1 MVVSISIWS
10 RSGRGLPAFHF
21 PDDPPASIFR
31 AEELPDYEFEVN
43 PVVMVA
49 CFRFEEAGM
58 SGEENEAVEAKSS
71 LERRQERLR
80 ARLDDLEE
88 QALAEKPWQLKG
100 EVSASARPQ
109 NSLLEEV
116 VEFDLTTRP
125 GENVVGFDLTRGRG
139 RRNALPFNL

>member
-1 MVVSISIWS
+1 M
-10 RSGRGLPAFHF
+10 RCASGRGLPTFNFPGYRTAF
-21 PDDPPASIFR
+21 IFR
-31 AEELPDYEFEVN
+31 AEELPDYKFEVN
-43 PVVMVA
+43 PVVVVV
-49 CFRFEEAGM
+49 CFRFDEAGM
-58 SGEENEAVEAKSS
+58 SGEENDAVEAKSS
-71 LERRQERLR
+71 LERRHERLR

-125 GENVVGFDLTRGRG
+125 GENVLGFDLTRGRG
-139 RRNALPFNL
+139 RRNALPFN